1 MKNLK
6 FRAWDKRREDF
17 RNDIFVDTNGNLYQ
31 FSKITGY
38 GQAITYLDNEHIVLM
53 QSTGL
58 FDKNGTEIF
67 EGNIVQY
74 LDGEYSFVGVVENS
88 VFGIYAKNKYDNY
101 RFEDFADENTK
112 EADIVVIGNI
122 YEDKGLLENERGK
135 R

>member
-53 QSTGL
+53 QSTG
-58 FDKNGTEIF
+58 FKDKNGKEIF
-67 EGNIVQY
+67 EGDIVQY
-74 LDGEYSFVGVVENS
+74 LDGEYSFTGVVENS

-112 EADIVVIGNI
+112 EADVVVIGNI